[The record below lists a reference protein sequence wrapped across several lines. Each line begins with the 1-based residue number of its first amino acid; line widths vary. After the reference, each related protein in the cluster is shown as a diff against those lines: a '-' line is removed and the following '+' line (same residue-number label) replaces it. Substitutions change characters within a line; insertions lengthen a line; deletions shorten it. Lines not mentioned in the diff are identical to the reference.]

1 MLTINNTQ
9 NLSEQILNKQ
19 DLSEQNFNS
28 QNLEKIDRFT
38 RSRWLFGDDF
48 IKLQRAKILVC
59 GCGGVGGAAISALY
73 RCGVG
78 HISVLDCDSFDITN
92 QNRQIGSEFVGEL
105 KAEVFSRL
113 FAGIIAFN
121 LRIDENSINK
131 IDFSAYDIVI
141 DAIDDVKAKILLAK
155 KCDEL
160 DIGFFSS
167 LGAARR
173 IDASKISV
181 KSIWQT
187 SNDPF
192 ARKIRYELRRAN
204 FKGDFMVVCSNETP
218 KCTRLGSFMGV
229 TASFGLM
236 LASLCVEK
244 ICK

>member
-1 MLTINNTQ
+1 M
-9 NLSEQILNKQ
+9 
-19 DLSEQNFNS
+19 
-28 QNLEKIDRFT
+28 
-38 RSRWLFGDDF
+38 
-48 IKLQRAKILVC
+48 
-59 GCGGVGGAAISALY
+59 
-73 RCGVG
+73 
-78 HISVLDCDSFDITN
+78 LDCDSFDITN

-113 FAGIIAFN
+113 FAGIIAFT
-121 LRIDENSINK
+121 LRIDENSI
-131 IDFSAYDIVI
+131 
-141 DAIDDVKAKILLAK
+141 
-155 KCDEL
+155 
-160 DIGFFSS
+160 FSS